1 MFHTE
6 SNIQS
11 KLFMQNLYE
20 YEQNLGIKKFKDLLH
35 RFYIIYILCATLIKI
50 LRLWTLY
57 KKRVIKLYQIGLSL
71 KKSATVMRK
80 LFILWMN

>member
-35 RFYIIYILCATLIKI
+35 GFYIIYILCATLIKI
-50 LRLWTLY
+50 LRL
-57 KKRVIKLYQIGLSL
+57 
-71 KKSATVMRK
+71 
-80 LFILWMN
+80 